1 MRLVDY
7 CLNIS
12 METILMNTE
21 NNKINEPHKFVR
33 NLPQRVDLQNSNQY
47 VALQNLFICYT
58 WKNKTQMYEK
68 NKLKIIAPAW
78 NDEFEWSDGSSP
90 VAVI

>member
-21 NNKINEPHKFVR
+21 NNKMNEPHKFVR
-33 NLPQRVDLQNSNQY
+33 NLPQRVDLQKSNQY

-58 WKNKTQMYEK
+58 WKNKTQLYEK
-68 NKLKIIAPAW
+68 NKLKIIASTW
-78 NDEFEWSDGSSP
+78 NDKFEWSDGSSP
-90 VAVI
+90 MPVI